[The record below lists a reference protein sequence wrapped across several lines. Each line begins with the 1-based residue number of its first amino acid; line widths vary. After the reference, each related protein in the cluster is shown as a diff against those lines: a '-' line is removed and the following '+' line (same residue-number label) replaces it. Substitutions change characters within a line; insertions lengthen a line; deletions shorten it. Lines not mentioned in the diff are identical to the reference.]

1 MIPTHARDAIAYLP
15 LLVDAPPQ
23 DRLLIAAWD
32 ASGALRHRH
41 AFVLD
46 SRRPLDEPLLESS
59 LWRDDVCQVAAVLYG
74 DSPRPDLEPLLSAWR
89 YRGRSVLAAAWSG
102 PTRWLD
108 LTCRGN
114 DCCRGGGHAYNA
126 ALANHPEGRAIPR
139 PSLANGGWRR
149 SQWRRWES
157 ASASGETPT
166 DAADAARLI
175 DSLHDIPLRD
185 AVLAHSADPQR
196 RMGVRRLLQALT
208 DRAPLGTSVPL
219 HTCLAA
225 LHYLDDELGQARQR
239 VTAVLE
245 VEEYSL
251 ARLLHNGLE
260 MRAPASLLAQSFA
273 HFTPAQLLAA

>member
-1 MIPTHARDAIAYLP
+1 MIPTHARDAIAHLP
-15 LLVDAPPQ
+15 LLVDTTPQ
-23 DRLLIAAWD
+23 DCLLVAAWD
-32 ASGALRHRH
+32 TSGSLRHRH
-41 AFVLD
+41 TFALD

-59 LWRDDVCQVAAVLYG
+59 LWRDDVCQVATVLYG
-74 DSPRPDLEPLLSAWR
+74 GSPRPDLSPLLSAWR
-89 YRGRSVLAAAWSG
+89 YRGRSVVAAAWSG

-108 LTCRGN
+108 LTCQSIE
-114 DCCRGGGHAYNA
+114 CCRSGGHAYNA
-126 ALANHPEGRAIPR
+126 APAAHPERHSLPG

-157 ASASGETPT
+157 AG
-166 DAADAARLI
+166 AAGVAPPDPVDMCRLI
-175 DSLHDIPLRD
+175 DSLHDIPVRD

-196 RMGVRRLLQALT
+196 RVGIRGTLQALA
-208 DRAPLGTSVPL
+208 DRAPLGTAVPL

-225 LHYLDDELGQARQR
+225 LHYLDDDLEKARQR
-239 VTAVLE
+239 VTAVLD

-260 MRAPASLLAQSFA
+260 MRAPASLLARSFA